1 MRTIQRELVEEIFVT
16 VYVVPVTLLLWQMP
30 MTVTILLLAGS
41 VGMFVLWHRAEDF
54 IAYVTA
60 FGIGFFAD
68 YMCTKANFYTFG
80 AADMANLPSWGP
92 ICWGFICVL
101 FMRGAATM
109 YRILHEVPPFRND
122 RFRGLLLLL
131 VQIVIVLY
139 YWKTVTLVSRHLAAT
154 VGVVLIVGARV
165 WNTERDL
172 CAFLVT
178 GMSGVVAEASAIHL
192 GIWAYPTTAYFF
204 TEPFRL
210 PISIPLVYGV
220 IGVLVYRAST
230 LATRWRGDRPL

>member
-1 MRTIQRELVEEIFVT
+1 MRSITRELVEEIFVAA
-16 VYVVPVTLLLWQMP
+16 YVVPVTLLLWQSP
-30 MTVTILLLAGS
+30 MTVTILLVAGS

-68 YMCTKANFYTFG
+68 FMCTNANFYTFS
-80 AADMANLPSWGP
+80 AADMMKLPSWGP

-109 YRILHEVPPFRND
+109 HRILHEVPPFRND
-122 RFRGLLLLL
+122 RFRGVLLLL
-131 VQIVIVLY
+131 VQIAIVLY
-139 YWKTVTLVSRHLAAT
+139 FWKTVTLVSRHLAAT
-154 VGVVLIVGARV
+154 VGAVLIVSARI

-178 GMSGVVAEASAIHL
+178 GLSGVVAEASAIHL
-192 GIWAYPTTAYFF
+192 GIWAYPTNAYFF

-230 LATRWRGDRPL
+230 LATRWRE